1 MGKEISIRGVRYW
14 GLDAN
19 LNGVSFNED
28 KLFGFD
34 ITDAN
39 KIKEK
44 ILEKAKE
51 NKEKIAF
58 KEYGDITKEYS
69 YTRGVLSAIVDS

>member
-39 KIKEK
+39 KIIRNRIRPKETPW
-44 ILEKAKE
+44 
-51 NKEKIAF
+51 N
-58 KEYGDITKEYS
+58 
-69 YTRGVLSAIVDS
+69 